1 MKPGVR
7 RETGAGLSIQI
18 VQHIARKLS
27 RNRIETLRRWSVMSR
42 TAFISRFSLSILQI
56 VVRTKILMQ
65 PPCRSS
71 AAMFLT
77 NLVPAAGV
85 ILGTAMFSVRRVV
98 VLSRR
103 SNTPRR
109 IGATSGNAMHPAIV
123 CPLFAI
129 LALMTCLLA
138 AATEPAKPAADAAPR
153 ASSVVL
159 DLAPPDARLALEA
172 FNDVQSLIRAW
183 KPGDTSPVV
192 AGSAFDRASR
202 ACGAAQVTLRFGG
215 RVVGRAWHVG
225 GTPDALLAAAR
236 DAMHAAERFLHES
249 DVKES
254 VFASRL
260 LIGLELAG
268 ALVPYAPAS
277 YDDADLEVPPGIDGV
292 GARVNDTTRLMFP
305 SSMLTHNPVAGLPQ
319 SPGDALVAA
328 AAAALDDPVAGL
340 RADPNNHPAKLATDR
355 AVQFYRF
362 SVTHVSQQSPDAP
375 ATFLYRHGRVVAE
388 REVTL
393 DAMKQWADGVA
404 DFLAA
409 RVVINAAQ
417 PPKTDDIAIESIF
430 NPLGGTATRSADPA
444 VMSLAALALA
454 ERKPEQ
460 AGTLLRAVA
469 QGTVKIRLRPA
480 AAGAYLIAIERL
492 PAASPALAEGVGR
505 ALAQAVEACEQSLA
519 QENLSLAERSLAL
532 AGLAR
537 RARSDAALRA
547 RLDGKLAALLSTTKV
562 DQLASAMPWI
572 VMAAGDLAP
581 QSSPDAPLAV
591 APLLGEWRELA
602 YKFVLTADDAG
613 PDGEDLIGGMVF
625 TKARVPLPSAQTV
638 RVAAGLAAMLAEPRL
653 TPAADRGKEIVR
665 LVPVLRFTRQLMGD
679 DIHATLFADPLR
691 AKWGV
696 RNALWDQ
703 RMNTDAAAL
712 ALITLDE
719 AITGLEAKPR

>member
-1 MKPGVR
+1 
-7 RETGAGLSIQI
+7 
-18 VQHIARKLS
+18 
-27 RNRIETLRRWSVMSR
+27 MSR
-42 TAFISRFSLSILQI
+42 TVFISRFSLSILEI

-65 PPCRSS
+65 PPCRSRVS
-71 AAMFLT
+71 QFLLSRTRAA
-77 NLVPAAGV
+77 AV
-85 ILGTAMFSVRRVV
+85 ILGTALFSVLRVV
-98 VLSRR
+98 VLSPR

-109 IGATSGNAMHPAIV
+109 AGATSGNTTPTAHA
-123 CPLFAI
+123 CALFAI
-129 LALMTCLLA
+129 LALMTSSLA
-138 AATEPAKPAADAAPR
+138 PATEPAKPAADAAPG
-153 ASSVVL
+153 ASSAVL

-172 FNDVQSLIRAW
+172 FNEVQSLVRAW
-183 KPGDTSPVV
+183 KPADTSPVV

-202 ACGAAQVTLRFGG
+202 ACGAAQITLRFGG
-215 RVVGRAWHVG
+215 RVVGRAWRVG
-225 GTPDALLAAAR
+225 GTPAALLAAAR
-236 DAMHAAERFLHES
+236 DAMHAAEPFLHES

-260 LIGLELAG
+260 VVSLELAG

-277 YDDADLEVPPGIDGV
+277 YDDADLEIPPGIDGV
-292 GARVNDTTRLMFP
+292 GARVDDTTRLIFP
-305 SSMLTHNPVAGLPQ
+305 SSMLTHNTAAGLPQ

-328 AAAALDDPVAGL
+328 AAGALDDPIAGL
-340 RADPNNHPAKLATDR
+340 RADPNNVPQKLAKDR
-355 AVQFYRF
+355 NVQFYRF

-393 DAMKQWADGVA
+393 DAMKQWGDGVA
-404 DFLAA
+404 DYLAA
-409 RVVINAAQ
+409 RVVSNPSKPDQVAL
-417 PPKTDDIAIESIF
+417 ESIF
-430 NPLGGTATRSADPA
+430 NPLGASATRSSDPA

-454 ERKPEQ
+454 ERKPES
-460 AGTLLRAVA
+460 ARMLLHAVA
-469 QGTVKIRLRPA
+469 IGSEKGRLRPA
-480 AAGAYLIAIERL
+480 AAGAYLIAFERL
-492 PAASPALAEGVGR
+492 LTQSPSPAAGLDR
-505 ALAQAVEACEQSLA
+505 AIAQATEVCEQSLT

-537 RARSDAALRA
+537 RARSDAGLRP
-547 RLDGKLAALLSTTKV
+547 RLDGKLGALLATTQV

-572 VMAAGDLAP
+572 VMAARDLAP
-581 QSSPDAPLAV
+581 TDAPLAV
-591 APLLGEWRELA
+591 APLLGEWRDLA

-613 PDGEDLIGGMVF
+613 PDGEDLVGGMVF

-638 RVAAGLAAMLAEPRL
+638 RVAAGLAAMLADPRL

-703 RMNTDAAAL
+703 RMNSDAAAL

-719 AITGLEAKPR
+719 AIAGLEAKPR

>member
-1 MKPGVR
+1 
-7 RETGAGLSIQI
+7 
-18 VQHIARKLS
+18 
-27 RNRIETLRRWSVMSR
+27 
-42 TAFISRFSLSILQI
+42 
-56 VVRTKILMQ
+56 
-65 PPCRSS
+65 
-71 AAMFLT
+71 MFLT

-85 ILGTAMFSVRRVV
+85 ILGTTLFSVRRVV

-109 IGATSGNAMHPAIV
+109 VGATSGNAMPPAIACLV
-123 CPLFAI
+123 FAI
-129 LALMTCLLA
+129 LSLMTCSLA
-138 AATEPAKPAADAAPR
+138 AAAEPANPAADGEPR
-153 ASSVVL
+153 DRTPVL

-215 RVVGRAWHVG
+215 RVVGRAWRVG

-236 DAMHAAERFLHES
+236 DAIHAAERFLHES

-340 RADPNNHPAKLATDR
+340 RADPNNHPAKLAKDR

-393 DAMKQWADGVA
+393 DAMKQWGDGVA

-409 RVVINAAQ
+409 RVVTNAAQ

-469 QGTVKIRLRPA
+469 RGTVKTRLRPA

-492 PAASPALAEGVGR
+492 PAAANAESPASAEGVEQ

-537 RARSDAALRA
+537 RARSDATLRP

-572 VMAAGDLAP
+572 VMAARDLAP

-613 PDGEDLIGGMVF
+613 PDGEDLVGGMVF

-638 RVAAGLAAMLAEPRL
+638 RVAPGLAAMLADPRL